1 MKNLIAWIVTSLFL
15 LLSSLSK
22 GSDTTEQNVKKDTYR
37 SYYSDLTKE
46 KDRLKNRGLIKKNR

>member
-46 KDRLKNRGLIKKNR
+46 KDGLKNRGLIKKNR